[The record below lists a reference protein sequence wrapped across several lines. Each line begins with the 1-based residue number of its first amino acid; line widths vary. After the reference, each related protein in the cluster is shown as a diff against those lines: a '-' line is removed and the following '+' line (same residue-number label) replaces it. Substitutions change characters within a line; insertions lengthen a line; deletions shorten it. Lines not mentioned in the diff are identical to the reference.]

1 MNASTAA
8 PVRKVWSGALGGAA
22 TTLIIW
28 LVSTFAHTN
37 IPDPVAAALTVLV
50 TFAVA
55 YLVPNAA
62 SDYGVTG

>member
-37 IPDPVAAALTVLV
+37 IPDPVAAALTVSSKLNSRSPIV
-50 TFAVA
+50 SMFV
-55 YLVPNAA
+55 
-62 SDYGVTG
+62 G